1 MSAHRVALLGLGAW
15 AYAGAAAWANYQ
27 GWSVA
32 AFTFAAMSLTCVAL
46 IPVNRRS
53 R

>member
-1 MSAHRVALLGLGAW
+1 MRAHRVALLGLGAW
-15 AYAGAAAWANYQ
+15 AYAGAAAWASSE

-32 AFTFAAMSLTCVAL
+32 AITFAAMSLTCVAL
-46 IPVNRRS
+46 IPVNRRV